1 MRGACLERC
10 QRRCRTLAHRNS
22 GICAL
27 QRFHDWLQ
35 RRGSLEEYMALLVQS
50 FNAGAAE
57 GVMCRNTVSVNWDGR
72 LFDCDFNQQLD
83 IPLVIRG
90 RDETLRGCL

>member
-1 MRGACLERC
+1 
-10 QRRCRTLAHRNS
+10 
-22 GICAL
+22 
-27 QRFHDWLQ
+27 
-35 RRGSLEEYMALLVQS
+35 MALLVQS